1 MMVQLTAYTDYS
13 LRVLIYLGVQPLEK
27 RSNIKEISDIY
38 NISNHH
44 LSKVVYELGKFGLV
58 ETTRGR
64 GGGIMLAR
72 DPSKINIGALVRHT
86 ESPLHLVEC
95 FDEKNNMCKITSACR
110 LKGILHEALAA
121 YLDVLDSYTLKDLLV
136 NEEDLQ
142 SLLLK

>member
-1 MMVQLTAYTDYS
+1 MVQLTAYTDYS

-95 FDEKNNMCKITSACR
+95 FDEKNNKCKITSACR